1 MDAAERARG
10 QILPLFAVMAFVI
23 IAMVGLIIEGGNV
36 FGQQR
41 IAQNGAD
48 SSANAGALV
57 IAEHLAGAARTGDQV
72 RDAIHAAA
80 TDNGLASAAA
90 EYTNGVGSPLGIPVG
105 SGAIPDNARGVKVG
119 GDRAASATFSR
130 ILGFTELKA
139 AADATA
145 VAGRTTGDCVLD
157 DDGCTVL
164 PVTFPVQVSTC
175 DGAGNLEGG
184 TWVGA
189 PPPGPEHED
198 DDYWPLVDQGDL
210 PSATDPDG
218 NTDTMAILS
227 LCRAPDGASGAFGW
241 LELDPSKNLAREIEG
256 PLNTTID
263 LPDWIQTQPGN
274 PNSVEDELE
283 AYIHQPV
290 LIPLHNGACR
300 EDPGADGVCDD
311 EGVDPV
317 GSNTWYYVH
326 TLAVFYPHEFNVSGA
341 NVDRCASG
349 PGTPTAPVTSGTGF
363 LGCMKGWFVSYV
375 VAGPIVIGNEPIPA
389 GSAMGTQLIR

>member
-1 MDAAERARG
+1 MHAAEGTRG

-57 IAEHLAGAARTGDQV
+57 IAEHLAGASRTGDQV
-72 RDAIHAAA
+72 LNAINTAA
-80 TDNGLASAAA
+80 TDNGLASPAAQ
-90 EYTNGVGSPLGIPVG
+90 YTDGFGTSLGIAVG
-105 SGAIPDNARGVKVG
+105 PGAIPSAARGVKVG
-119 GDRAASATFSR
+119 GNRVASATFSR
-130 ILGFTELKA
+130 IMGFDELTA
-139 AADATA
+139 SADATA
-145 VAGRTTGDCVLD
+145 VAGRTSGDCVLD
-157 DDGCTVL
+157 EDGCALL
-164 PVTFPVQVSTC
+164 PVTFPVKVATC
-175 DGAGNLEGG
+175 DGDGNLAGG

-189 PPPGPEHED
+189 PPPEHAG
-198 DDYWPLVDQGDL
+198 DDYWPLVDQSHL
-210 PSATDPDG
+210 PTSTDPDG

-227 LCRAPDGASGAFGW
+227 LCRGPDEASGAFGW
-241 LELDPSKNLAREIEG
+241 LDLDPGENLAGEIEG

-263 LPDWIQTQPGN
+263 LPDWIQTQAGN

-283 AYIHQPV
+283 EYIHQPV

-300 EDPGADGVCDD
+300 EDPGDDSVCALDD
-311 EGVDPV
+311 EGVDPA
-317 GSNTWYYVH
+317 GNNTWYYVH

-341 NVDRCASG
+341 DVDRCASA
-349 PGTPTAPVTSGTGF
+349 PGTPTAPVTNGAGF

-375 VAGPIVIGNEPIPA
+375 IAGPIVIGNDPIPA